1 MSTPPHTPHPL
12 ISQLLDSLSQVLLG
26 KRPQTEQV
34 VAALLAGGHVLI
46 EDLPGTGKTTLA
58 KGLAVAIG
66 ADFRRIQFTPDLLP
80 ADITGGSVYTPSTG
94 EFHLRPGPVFTQV
107 LLADEINRATPRTQ
121 SALLEAMEER
131 QVSVDGV
138 AQPLPEL
145 FWVVATQNPVEFHG
159 VFPLPEAQMDR
170 FLVRLSLGYPDE
182 STERQLLQVR
192 RNPQAVPAV
201 KPVLTPAQ
209 ILTLRDQV
217 TQIHVDPELDHYA
230 VALVR
235 ATRTHPRLR
244 LGASPRVSMALIRLA
259 QGLAFIEGLDHVL
272 PDHIQRAM
280 EPVMAHRIFP
290 TESGGSGVAQGI
302 LSEIRR
308 SVAVPL

>member
-1 MSTPPHTPHPL
+1 MDHGIALQL
-12 ISQLLDSLSQVLLG
+12 IDSLGQVLLG
-26 KRPQTEQV
+26 KRAQIEQV

-66 ADFRRIQFTPDLLP
+66 AEFRRIQFTPDLLP

-94 EFHLRPGPVFTQV
+94 EFHLRQGPVFTQV

-131 QVSVDGV
+131 QVSVEGI
-138 AQPLPEL
+138 AQPLPDL
-145 FWVVATQNPVEFHG
+145 FWVIATQNPIEFHG

-182 STERQLLQVR
+182 ETERLLLRAR
-192 RNPQAVPAV
+192 RQGEKMAPLS
-201 KPVLTPAQ
+201 PVLSPAQ
-209 ILTLRDQV
+209 VLALRAQV
-217 TQIHVDPELDHYA
+217 ASVHVDPSLDAYA
-230 VALVR
+230 VSLVR
-235 ATRTHPRLR
+235 ATRGHPRLR

-259 QGLAFIEGLDHVL
+259 QGFAFLQGR
-272 PDHIQRAM
+272 DHIWPDDIQRSM
-280 EPVMAHRIFP
+280 QPVMAHRIFAS
-290 TESGGSGVAQGI
+290 EAGGQANLQG
-302 LSEIRR
+302 LLEEIRR
-308 SVAVPL
+308 TVPVPA